1 MFYYGF
7 DDSSQYLLYLLAV
20 LIVVYAQSRLN
31 GAYQKYRSIASSSM
45 LSGEQCAQRILSQS
59 QLSHVRVEVSDGG
72 ILSDHYDPRHK
83 VVRLSSEIF
92 YGSSIASLSVAAHE
106 CGHVLQDAHGFVF
119 LRIRDALVPVVNLAS
134 RIGWILLVFGLL
146 LFYRS
151 STLLIIGAAL
161 LGVSLLFQ
169 IVTLPVELDASR
181 RALVILRESAML
193 EEAEIPMAR
202 AMLRAAAF
210 TYVAS
215 VLSTLTQ
222 LLRILLLARG
232 RDCR

>member
-31 GAYQKYRSIASSSM
+31 GTYQKYRSIASSSM

-83 VVRLSSEIF
+83 VVRLSSEIY

-169 IVTLPVELDASR
+169 IVTLPV
-181 RALVILRESAML
+181 
-193 EEAEIPMAR
+193 
-202 AMLRAAAF
+202 
-210 TYVAS
+210 
-215 VLSTLTQ
+215 
-222 LLRILLLARG
+222 G
-232 RDCR
+232 RW

>member
-59 QLSHVRVEVSDGG
+59 RLSHVRVEVSAGG
-72 ILSDHYDPRHK
+72 IY
-83 VVRLSSEIF
+83 
-92 YGSSIASLSVAAHE
+92 YGSSITSLSVAAHE

-181 RALVILRESAML
+181 RALVILQESAML

-232 RDCR
+232 RDRR

>member
-1 MFYYGF
+1 M
-7 DDSSQYLLYLLAV
+7 
-20 LIVVYAQSRLN
+20 R
-31 GAYQKYRSIASSSM
+31 
-45 LSGEQCAQRILSQS
+45 
-59 QLSHVRVEVSDGG
+59 
-72 ILSDHYDPRHK
+72 
-83 VVRLSSEIF
+83 
-92 YGSSIASLSVAAHE
+92 HE

-232 RDCR
+232 RDRR

>member
-1 MFYYGF
+1 MM
-7 DDSSQYLLYLLAV
+7 DSGVFSSWETLAIKSLRSV
-20 LIVVYAQSRLN
+20 STPAVSYTHLDVYKRQ
-31 GAYQKYRSIASSSM
+31 
-45 LSGEQCAQRILSQS
+45 
-59 QLSHVRVEVSDGG
+59 
-72 ILSDHYDPRHK
+72 
-83 VVRLSSEIF
+83 
-92 YGSSIASLSVAAHE
+92 
-106 CGHVLQDAHGFVF
+106 
-119 LRIRDALVPVVNLAS
+119 
-134 RIGWILLVFGLL
+134 

-232 RDCR
+232 RDRR

>member
-31 GAYQKYRSIASSSM
+31 GAYQKYRSIASSM

-59 QLSHVRVEVSDGG
+59 QLSHVRVEVSAGG

-83 VVRLSSEIF
+83 VVRLSSEIY

-232 RDCR
+232 RDRR

>member
-1 MFYYGF
+1 M
-7 DDSSQYLLYLLAV
+7 
-20 LIVVYAQSRLN
+20 
-31 GAYQKYRSIASSSM
+31 
-45 LSGEQCAQRILSQS
+45 
-59 QLSHVRVEVSDGG
+59 
-72 ILSDHYDPRHK
+72 
-83 VVRLSSEIF
+83 
-92 YGSSIASLSVAAHE
+92 
-106 CGHVLQDAHGFVF
+106 
-119 LRIRDALVPVVNLAS
+119 PVVNLAS

-232 RDCR
+232 RDRR